1 VVRSSPFLFVPSI
14 AELKRNNDARDRSG
28 QRKKHVAIRKAIEAI
43 IETQDL
49 AGVLVEIALDPIASN
64 ADRIASVKE
73 LFNRLEGRAQEN
85 VKLVV
90 QESTGPK
97 LDLSRASDQDLLDLK
112 ARILALKAA
121 T

>member
-1 VVRSSPFLFVPSI
+1 MAANPFAFVPSI
-14 AELKRNNDARDRSG
+14 AELKRVNDTRDRTG
-28 QRKKHVAIRKAIEAI
+28 QRKKYVAIRKAIDAI
-43 IETQDL
+43 VDTQHL

-85 VKLVV
+85 VKVVV

-97 LDLSRASDQDLLDLK
+97 LDLSRASDQDLQDLR
-112 ARILALKAA
+112 ARILALKAG